1 MKALFHRLRRLENT
15 AAPAERELWESN
27 RWGSGRDCVR
37 AAVEAIIEARRRRL
51 GADYV
56 EPIPFP
62 KESYAG
68 CRTSA
73 DRINRVRELLMA
85 RQATRATHGGQGL
98 RPE

>member
-37 AAVEAIIEARRRRL
+37 AAVEAIMEARRRRL

-62 KESYAG
+62 PGSFDG
-68 CRTSA
+68 CRTRA
-73 DRINRVRELLMA
+73 ERIIRTRELLMGA
-85 RQATRATHGGQGL
+85 RSTGATA
-98 RPE
+98 